1 MPLCGRGVRGR
12 AGGRAGAAPVSL
24 RARAEASCL
33 ATREHSRCFP
43 LQAAVA
49 GLLGEYVARLSEVAG
64 SLITCGPVLN
74 WLELDNRGHRLIVTD
89 DSDINTPAVAAAYV
103 VKRYTAQASD
113 EISFEVSTTR
123 LWLSLYVSIASV
135 SCISFV
141 PLFFLF
147 FTWSRSSYSSSFSS
161 SFSGEL
167 VSHPGFA
174 VYPVLE

>member
-1 MPLCGRGVRGR
+1 MFL
-12 AGGRAGAAPVSL
+12 
-24 RARAEASCL
+24 
-33 ATREHSRCFP
+33 

-113 EISFEVSTTR
+113 EISFEVSACP
-123 LWLSLYVSIASV
+123 LHCYVLAWGSGGDLESIVCAVCCGFEGWICSV
-135 SCISFV
+135 F
-141 PLFFLF
+141 
-147 FTWSRSSYSSSFSS
+147 RSSR
-161 SFSGEL
+161 
-167 VSHPGFA
+167 
-174 VYPVLE
+174 